1 MTSFRK
7 WLKRLL
13 LLVALAMVILL
24 GSAIVVMVMVRSRP
38 DFYRPSHLSAAQRA
52 DAAKSAEDK
61 FIQIQNQ
68 AARNNAAENARRHRA
83 ATSTSTGPI
92 VFNGEPVTIMFTEA
106 ELNAFFDKWS
116 NFQNWKG
123 GYENYIEEPALILR
137 EDRVILAAKLKE
149 PNLVVS
155 LHFEPSIDDN
165 GQLKLELA
173 RILGGVMPLP
183 EAMIGKY
190 QEKLTSNIARRLPM
204 WQQSADI
211 DAGGA
216 ANSNAIAASAAKLLV
231 HMLRHEP
238 AEPVLFLPVFGQKGS
253 VPVKIQAVDVN
264 DGEMTVTIQPMTR
277 EEQAAL
283 LQRIR
288 APEPVHVDP
297 NAPRPQR

>member
-1 MTSFRK
+1 MTSSRK

-24 GSAIVVMVMVRSRP
+24 GSAIVIYVMVRSQP
-38 DFYRPSHLSAAQRA
+38 DFYRPLKLSAAQRA

-68 AARNNAAENARRHRA
+68 AARTNAAENARRRRA
-83 ATSTSTGPI
+83 TTTTSTGPI

-106 ELNAFFDKWS
+106 ELNAFFEKWS

-123 GYENYIEEPALILR
+123 GYEHYIEEPALILR
-137 EDRVILAAKLKE
+137 DGRVILAAKLKD

-155 LHFEPSIDDN
+155 LHFEPSIDEK

-190 QEKLTSNIARRLPM
+190 QQKLTSNIASRLPM
-204 WQQSADI
+204 WQQSANI
-211 DAGGA
+211 DEGGT

-231 HMLRHEP
+231 RMLRHES

-253 VPVKIQAVDVN
+253 VPVKIHAVGVT
-264 DGEMTVTIQPMTR
+264 DGEMTVTIQPMSR
-277 EEQAAL
+277 EEQTAL

-288 APEPVHVDP
+288 TPEPVHVDP
-297 NAPRPQR
+297 ATPRASR

>member
-1 MTSFRK
+1 MTSSRK
-7 WLKRLL
+7 WLKRLI

-24 GSAIVVMVMVRSRP
+24 GSAIVVMVMVRSKP
-38 DFYRPSHLSAAQRA
+38 DFYRPLQFTAAQRA

-61 FIQIQNQ
+61 FIQIQNS
-68 AARNNAAENARRHRA
+68 AARNQAVENAQRRRV
-83 ATSTSTGPI
+83 ATSASTGPI

-116 NFQNWKG
+116 SFQNWKS

-137 EDRVILAAKLKE
+137 DGRVILAAKLKD
-149 PNLVVS
+149 PNLVIS
-155 LHFEPSIDDN
+155 LHFEPSIDEK

-231 HMLRHEP
+231 RMLRHES

-253 VPVKIQAVDVN
+253 VPVKVQAVGVT
-264 DGEMTVTIQPMTR
+264 DGEMTVTIQPMKR
-277 EEQAAL
+277 EEQTAL

-297 NAPRPQR
+297 VTSRASR